1 MLARAILVLL
11 IVLNLGAATWWVA
24 HDRPAPAAEPAP
36 PPGVAR
42 LQLVSEQ
49 PAQAGV
55 PPVPASEPAA
65 AVATGSTTAT
75 ATTTAQCF
83 SLGPFATRAAADAAL
98 AKVQP
103 LVQRAAVRSPLT
115 QAAVRG
121 WRVFLPAF
129 PTMEEADA
137 AASRITAA
145 GFDDLMVVRE
155 GAEARSVALG
165 RYRNE
170 EGARSRARAL
180 GEAGFAAQVEALGGQ
195 ADGPVWIEVRAD
207 AAVAPARAQAVAGAA
222 QQRELDCAAV
232 R

>member
-1 MLARAILVLL
+1 MLARALLVLL
-11 IVLNLGAATWWVA
+11 ITLNVGAALWWIA
-24 HDRPAPAAEPAP
+24 HDAALATVEAAP

-42 LQLVSEQ
+42 LQLVSERQ
-49 PAQAGV
+49 AAPAT
-55 PPVPASEPAA
+55 AA
-65 AVATGSTTAT
+65 AQTSAPAPAPATAT
-75 ATTTAQCF
+75 AAAAAQCF
-83 SLGPFATRAAADAAL
+83 SLGPFATRAAADTAL
-98 AKVQP
+98 ARLQP
-103 LVQRAAVRSPLT
+103 LVQRAAVRTPVA
-115 QAAVRG
+115 QASARG

-129 PTMEEADA
+129 ATLEEAESTA
-137 AASRITAA
+137 ARITAA

-170 EGARSRARAL
+170 EGARNRAQAL
-180 GEAGFAAQVEALGGQ
+180 TTAGFAPRVEPLDAP
-195 ADGPVWIEVRAD
+195 ADGPVWLEVRAD

>member
-11 IVLNLGAATWWVA
+11 IVLNVGAALWWIA
-24 HDRPAPAAEPAP
+24 HDSAPTAIEAVP

-42 LQLVSEQ
+42 LQLVSERQ
-49 PAQAGV
+49 AAPA
-55 PPVPASEPAA
+55 PEPVAAPAP
-65 AVATGSTTAT
+65 VAT
-75 ATTTAQCF
+75 ATVAGAAQCF
-83 SLGPFATRAAADAAL
+83 SLGPFATRAAAETAL
-98 AKVQP
+98 ARVQS
-103 LVQRAAVRSPLT
+103 LVQRAAVRTPVT
-115 QAAVRG
+115 QASGRG

-129 PTMEEADA
+129 ATLEEADA
-137 AASRITAA
+137 AAARITAA

-170 EGARSRARAL
+170 DGARN
-180 GEAGFAAQVEALGGQ
+180 
-195 ADGPVWIEVRAD
+195 
-207 AAVAPARAQAVAGAA
+207 RAQALAGAA